1 MLGSGL
7 ADLLRA
13 LRTETA
19 SGHALVGLDDLLER
33 LSVDRLEEEVAAA
46 VAAASQD
53 FSPEAARRVQATKQ
67 ARDAALSG
75 PDIDATEAETPP
87 AGTVPAA

>member
-1 MLGSGL
+1 MLASGL
-7 ADLLRA
+7 ADLLRV
-13 LRTETA
+13 LRTGAA
-19 SGHALVGLDDLLER
+19 SAQALAGLDDLIER

-75 PDIDATEAETPP
+75 PDIDATEAESPP
-87 AGTVPAA
+87 AGAVPAA